1 MLKRSG
7 GELVGIAGIFA
18 VGAVLSASCAE
29 GRDITVVQIDS
40 GGTDSA
46 VDVFS
51 EGEEDAPLE
60 DANPDAPADASSDAL
75 SDGGDAGEDAA
86 GDAPVDSSPDALPAI
101 GLATFL
107 KFEDTSGTEFDYSG
121 NNNFGTITGAVQ
133 RGVPGKDGLAFDLS
147 GDGKVVAKSSPT
159 LDMTSGGTIEL
170 WVKLSSVT
178 AGSIV
183 ARGTG
188 NNDNSVRIKTAQ
200 GNVQVLF
207 TRVGGGSATL
217 ISNTNV
223 LPTGQW
229 AHVAATN
236 DGSTLKLFINGT
248 LHMSGTGG
256 QMGSQFADLHVG
268 KTAGTD
274 NAFSGS
280 IDELRWWTVART
292 DAEVCQDAGGTTST
306 VDGATVCTLP

>member
-1 MLKRSG
+1 MRKRSG
-7 GELVGIAGIFA
+7 RELIGIAWIFA
-18 VGAVLSASCAE
+18 LGAGLSASCAE
-29 GRDITVVQIDS
+29 GRDITVVNIDS
-40 GGTDSA
+40 GASDSPA
-46 VDVFS
+46 DVIS
-51 EGEEDAPLE
+51 EGLGDGPLE
-60 DANPDAPADASSDAL
+60 DSNPDSPIDASSDAVA
-75 SDGGDAGEDAA
+75 DAGDAGEDAA
-86 GDAPVDSSPDALPAI
+86 VDAPIDSSPDALPAI
-101 GLATFL
+101 GLALFL
-107 KFEDTSGTEFDYSG
+107 KLEDTSGTEFDYSG
-121 NNNFGTITGAVQ
+121 NNNFGTVSGAVQ

-170 WVKLSSVT
+170 WVKLSSFT

-207 TRVGGGSATL
+207 TRAGGGSANLT
-217 ISNTNV
+217 SATDV

-229 AHVAATN
+229 KHVAATN
-236 DGSTLKLFINGT
+236 DGATLKLFIDGT
-248 LHMSGTGG
+248 LHTSVTGG

-268 KTAGTD
+268 KSAGAD

-292 DAEVCQDAGGTTST
+292 DAEVCQDAGGTTAT
-306 VDGATVCTLP
+306 VDGATVCSIP